1 MSSYSV
7 NEIFYSIQG
16 EGANAGKPAVFVRFS
31 GCNLKCPFCDTDFKE
46 HRIMSQEEIVEEME
60 RVNTGSCTL
69 CVLTGGEPTLQY
81 DEALA
86 TALRKAGYI
95 IAMESNGT
103 IAPAAKVD
111 FLTISPKTQ
120 WEKDATLK
128 VRYHVDEIK
137 LVVDKATDLT
147 ALTYYEQRFTDSM
160 LFIQPCDTGFIKE
173 NKEIISRCV
182 EFLKNHPQWRLS
194 LQQQKI
200 INVR

>member
-1 MSSYSV
+1 MNGYSI

-16 EGANAGKPAVFVRFS
+16 EGANAGRPAVFVRFS

-46 HRIMSQEEIVEEME
+46 HRIMSHDEIISEME
-60 RVNTGSCTL
+60 KVNTGGCHL

-81 DEALA
+81 DA
-86 TALRKAGYI
+86 TLENALRKAGYI

-120 WEKDATLK
+120 WQEDASLQI
-128 VRYHVDEIK
+128 RFHIDEIK

-182 EFLKNHPQWRLS
+182 EFLKNHPLWRLS

>member
-1 MSSYSV
+1 MNGYKI

-16 EGANAGKPAVFVRFS
+16 EGANAGRAAVFVRFS

-46 HRIMSQEEIVEEME
+46 YEVLTAEEIIARMAE
-60 RVNTGSCTL
+60 VNIGHCDL

-81 DEALA
+81 DATLRNALHD
-86 TALRKAGYI
+86 AGYN

-103 IAPAAKVD
+103 IIPSAAVD

-120 WEKDATLK
+120 WDEKARTYCK
-128 VRYHVDEIK
+128 YPVSEIK
-137 LVVDKATDLT
+137 VVIDKDTDLT
-147 ALTYYEQRFTDSM
+147 ALSFYEQRYPEARYYV
-160 LFIQPCDTGFIKE
+160 QPCDTGFIKD
-173 NKEIISRCV
+173 NKENIKRCV
-182 EFLKNHPQWRLS
+182 GFILNHPKWQLS